1 MDDILLI
8 DAAERYVKGEM
19 TAEERTYFE
28 EIRKNNP
35 ELDQL
40 VVEHIF
46 FFNELNKYSDT
57 KSFKHNLT
65 ETVAKLTNEGFI
77 SKAPLKGKSKL
88 VYMWNRSKRTIAV
101 AASIAG
107 IVSIVSVGVI
117 SSYNNSKVPDT
128 KLLVQKINETDQRL
142 KQQAVKTNQIENK
155 VNAVIED
162 SKKHPVV
169 IEKEKQAPI
178 ESKFRATG
186 FLIDNVNNFI
196 VTNAHVVKEAQHRLI
211 IENSKGEQFQ
221 AEAVYVNALNDL
233 AILKVTDKDFKQ
245 LPPMPYSIRKTNA
258 ELGEQIFMLGYPK
271 QEIVYGEGYVSAKNG
286 YKMDTIYC
294 QLSTAAN
301 EGNSGSPV
309 INRNGELLGIITSRE
324 TGTEGVVY
332 AIKSPNIYNAVE
344 EVKKIKDYEKIK
356 ITSTPALKGTDRPT
370 QIKKVQDYVFMIK
383 GN

>member
-1 MDDILLI
+1 MEDLLLV

-46 FFNELNKYSDT
+46 FLNELEKYGDT
-57 KSFKHNLT
+57 RNFKHALH
-65 ETVAKLTNEGFI
+65 ETVSQLVEEGFI
-77 SKAPLKGKSKL
+77 NKAPLKGKAKV
-88 VYMWNRSKRTIAV
+88 VYLWNRYKRTIAV

-107 IVSIVSVGVI
+107 IVSIVSASLI
-117 SSYNNSKVPDT
+117 SAFSTQKQNNLKPLVDKLKETEVKYKEQEVKYN
-128 KLLVQKINETDQRL
+128 KL
-142 KQQAVKTNQIENK
+142 
-155 VNAVIED
+155 
-162 SKKHPVV
+162 
-169 IEKEKQAPI
+169 EKQIGQIKTAANVAPPKPRL

-186 FLIDNVNNFI
+186 FLIDAGNNFI
-196 VTNAHVVKEAQHRLI
+196 VTNAHVIKEAKHRLVV
-211 IENSKGEQFQ
+211 ESNKGEQFS
-221 AEAVYVNALNDL
+221 AEAVYINTANDL
-233 AILKVTDKDFKQ
+233 AILKVTDNSFKKM
-245 LPPMPYSIRKTNA
+245 PPLPYSIRRSNA

-286 YKMDTIYC
+286 YQMDTIYC

-309 INRNGELLGIITSRE
+309 INRKGELVGVISSME
-324 TGTEGVVY
+324 TNAEGVVF
-332 AIKSPNIYNAVE
+332 AIKSANIYKAIE
-344 EVKKIKDYEKIK
+344 EVKKNKEHDKIK
-356 ITSTPALKGTDRPT
+356 ITSAPSLKGIDRET
-370 QIKKVQDYVFMIK
+370 QIKKVEDYVFMIK

>member
-57 KSFKHNLT
+57 KSFKHNLN

-77 SKAPLKGKSKL
+77 SKAPLKGSAKL
-88 VYMWNRSKRTIAV
+88 VYLWNRSKRTITV

-107 IVSIVSVGVI
+107 IVSICIGVLVSSLNRKDKHNELTPLVAKLRAQDAQVKALAKQVGTLSNTVTNAESTKVI
-117 SSYNNSKVPDT
+117 
-128 KLLVQKINETDQRL
+128 
-142 KQQAVKTNQIENK
+142 
-155 VNAVIED
+155 
-162 SKKHPVV
+162 
-169 IEKEKQAPI
+169 KEPI
-178 ESKFRATG
+178 ASKFRATG
-186 FLIDNVNNFI
+186 FLIDATNNFI
-196 VTNAHVVKEAQHRLI
+196 VTNAHVIVEAKHQLI
-211 IENSKGEQFQ
+211 VENIKGEQFV
-221 AEAVYVNALNDL
+221 AEAVYVNNDNDL
-233 AILKVTDKDFKQ
+233 AILKVTDKEFKK
-245 LPPMPYSIRKTNA
+245 LPPMPYSIRRTNA
-258 ELGEQIFMLGYPK
+258 ELGEQIFMLGFPK
-271 QEIVYGEGYVSAKNG
+271 QEVVYGEGYISAKNG
-286 YKMDTIYC
+286 YNMDTIYC
-294 QLSTAAN
+294 QLSTSAN

-309 INRNGELLGIITSRE
+309 INRNGELIGIITSNE
-324 TGTEGVVY
+324 TNSPGIVF
-332 AIKSPNIYNAVE
+332 AIKSPNIYNAIE
-344 EVKKIKDYEKIK
+344 EVKKIKDYENIK
-356 ITSTPALKGTDRPT
+356 ITSTPALKGTDRVT